1 MEDIERVDVFAKTFL
16 QNYFE
21 KQARRQMYSYVEKD
35 YVDVTQKLLHQMR
48 KKAVRQHDLIKN
60 LQGTV
65 SSLSN
70 TLGFKNIWVEVW
82 ILVYS
87 YVHFVKLYE

>member
-1 MEDIERVDVFAKTFL
+1 MQDVERVDVFAKTFL

-21 KQARRQMYSYVEKD
+21 KQARRQKYAYVEKD
-35 YVDVTQKLLHQMR
+35 YVDVTKTLLHQMR
-48 KKAVRQHDLIKN
+48 KKAVRQHDLIKG

-70 TLGFKNIWVEVW
+70 TLGFKNV
-82 ILVYS
+82 
-87 YVHFVKLYE
+87 